1 VETNVNRIL
10 LVTLLACCA
19 ATASAQSLTLSLD
32 EMVYELGDVME
43 ITIANP
49 STEDV
54 EFTGTPPYC
63 VYNNDEFGAQCTAV
77 PEITT
82 FAAGEVWIVEYD
94 TDDDALVAG
103 ACRVKVTW
111 REDGTTYHIYED
123 FTLTTSVSGQAVTW
137 GTLKGRYR

>member
-1 VETNVNRIL
+1 VNRIL
-10 LVTLLACCA
+10 LVVLLACCA

-63 VYNNDEFGAQCTAV
+63 VYNIVDGAQCTSL

-82 FAAGEVWIVEYD
+82 FPAGETWVVQYD
-94 TDDDALVAG
+94 TDDDVLTDG
-103 ACRVKVTW
+103 ACRVVLTW
-111 REDGTTYHIYED
+111 REDGTTYHISED